1 VKTLDVIFELRN
13 VRKVYPMGEERIV
26 ALDDITLTFE
36 RGKIYCLIGTSG
48 SGKST
53 LLNLLAGLEKPTR
66 GSIKFLDRYL
76 ERLSE
81 KQLALY
87 RQQYIGFVF
96 QSYNLLPTLTALEN
110 VTLPLIFRK
119 VSRRKRNKAAYKMLK
134 AVGLGKR
141 WRHKP
146 NELSGG
152 QQQRVSIARAFV
164 NNPQVVF
171 ADEPTGNLDTKTTFE
186 MMEMITAMARERNQ
200 TLIIVTHDIELSG
213 YADQIINIKD
223 GNVESIV
230 NVSQNKVLGSDIGAG
245 GLDSPES
252 RDSEQ
257 ISIENEKRREPNE
270 LETAKENTN
279 ENINSGTDSN
289 NDDADSVGTGR

>member
-1 VKTLDVIFELRN
+1 
-13 VRKVYPMGEERIV
+13 MGEERII
-26 ALDDITLTFE
+26 ALDNISLTFE
-36 RGKIYCLIGTSG
+36 RGKIYCLLGTSG

-53 LLNLLAGLEKPTR
+53 LLNLLAGLEKPTK
-66 GSIKFLDRYL
+66 GSIKFLDKRL
-76 ERLSE
+76 EKLNE

-119 VSRRKRNKAAYKMLK
+119 VSRRARNKAAFKMLK

-146 NELSGG
+146 SELSGG
-152 QQQRVSIARAFV
+152 QQQRVSLARAFV

-171 ADEPTGNLDTKTTFE
+171 ADEPTGNLDTKTTYE
-186 MMEMITAMARERNQ
+186 MMDMITRMARERNQ
-200 TLIIVTHDIELSG
+200 TLIIVTHDTEISA
-213 YADQIINIKD
+213 YADQIISIKD

-230 NVSQNKVLGSDIGAG
+230 DVDESERIKPGDALAQEQSNVETL
-245 GLDSPES
+245 LPE
-252 RDSEQ
+252 EAEAQ
-257 ISIENEKRREPNE
+257 PLEEVTENETETRAEKATGNE
-270 LETAKENTN
+270 TEIQPETMMAETQAQTEKGN
-279 ENINSGTDSN
+279 
-289 NDDADSVGTGR
+289 A